1 MCNYSM
7 DEGATFLLSSI
18 DSPSWRI
25 SSLSKRNQ
33 FSILPLL
40 VSSFTGG
47 KKSLGAFAYLHF
59 RRFVRD
65 LPDATMV
72 IVVIVEEL

>member
-1 MCNYSM
+1 M

-18 DSPSWRI
+18 DSPSW
-25 SSLSKRNQ
+25 SLSFEKE
-33 FSILPLL
+33 SIFDSATSGFI
-40 VSSFTGG
+40 VHR

-59 RRFVRD
+59 RRFVCD
-65 LPDATMV
+65 FPDATMV

>member
-1 MCNYSM
+1 MKEQHFYFPRSILRR
-7 DEGATFLLSSI
+7 GA
-18 DSPSWRI
+18 
-25 SSLSKRNQ
+25 SLSKRNQ

-40 VSSFTGG
+40 VSSFTSG

-72 IVVIVEEL
+72 IVVTVIVEEL